1 MLKQN
6 EARIKDEQ
14 KRRQEIEDQ
23 IKTTY
28 SKKLEEMSEFK
39 DKASELEKQNR
50 ILKSSQGRVVTPDIG
65 QDFG

>member
-50 ILKSSQGRVVTPDIG
+50 ILKSS
-65 QDFG
+65 

>member
-23 IKTTY
+23 IKATY

-50 ILKSSQGRVVTPDIG
+50 ILKSS
-65 QDFG
+65 